1 MIVKFNLHLP
11 KNFEYLKSMKST
23 NVLYNAVSMFIALS
37 FISVMFSCKQ
47 TTNPTDVVNNPATAS
62 RQKVDTANVPVFS
75 FTEELHEFGKIAQ
88 GEKVSYNFKF
98 KNTGKSD
105 LVISSAT
112 GSCGCTVPEYP
123 KKPVTPGAEATINV
137 IFNSEGKEG
146 NIKKTVTL
154 VANTIPNV
162 KILTITG
169 EVIVATK
176 K

>member
-1 MIVKFNLHLP
+1 M
-11 KNFEYLKSMKST
+11 KNK
-23 NVLYNAVSMFIALS
+23 NVLLNTFSMAVALS
-37 FISVMFSCKQ
+37 FISIIFSCKQ
-47 TTNPTDVVNNPATAS
+47 PSKENQISTDTVNNPATAG
-62 RQKVDTANVPVFS
+62 QKIDTANVPVFS
-75 FTEELHEFGKIAQ
+75 FTEETHEFGKITQ

-105 LVISSAT
+105 LVIASAT

-123 KKPVTPGAEATINV
+123 KKPVSPGEEATINV

-146 NIKKTVTL
+146 NIKKTVTI

-162 KILTITG
+162 KTLTIMG
-169 EVIVATK
+169 EVIVTAK